1 MPGNEPGYSASLD
14 YIESAHSVVQVMSN
28 IALDTLNQ
36 PNGKNNFGTRSLNV
50 EPENADN
57 LIAAMFRH
65 VLLANL
71 RDGVVF
77 LDTNRRISV
86 WNAAA
91 EQMTGLGGNFVGTVL
106 TPPLL
111 RMMDVDRQPI
121 TDQNDPIAHWMA
133 QGESGTQRVIIAGRS
148 GRELQVDFHFHPV
161 KLPNGTVIGG
171 LLLLVDTSVQ
181 IELQRQLND
190 LYSLA
195 VLDPLTQV
203 ANRAEFERL
212 LEEYVATHQ
221 QVGMK
226 CSIIVCDMDYF
237 KQVNDN
243 FGHHIGDQALVAF
256 AQLLKQHVRGHDFV
270 ARYGGEEFVIL
281 CAHCDESAAAER
293 ANEIR
298 RQLEKTPQPML
309 KGKTITASFG
319 VSDLQIDDDATS
331 LFVRADKALL
341 HAKESGRN
349 RVIKATTLTKKQLTS
364 TPPRSAPPTSNSAKP
379 TAPAVGSSAAA
390 PTISPPPESPN
401 PSVTH
406 SLLPWRELSGHVLS
420 AEEFASIDPPVLFFK
435 KLEGMLGEMSGQLV
449 KASQNHISMRL
460 EFVDPQNPKRRG
472 NFVLEIDT
480 LSVDQAKND
489 MVIPK
494 DTKLLI
500 RIAVLADRRSW
511 FGKNDDSLAT
521 ILSKRVRGYLAL
533 DNENLRL
540 RSLERATVAKSRY

>member
-1 MPGNEPGYSASLD
+1 
-14 YIESAHSVVQVMSN
+14 MSN
-28 IALDTLNQ
+28 IALDNLNQ
-36 PNGKNNFGTRSLNV
+36 SNGQHNFGTRSLSV
-50 EPENADN
+50 DPENADN
-57 LIAAMFRH
+57 LMAAMFRH

-91 EQMTGLGGNFVGTVL
+91 EQMTGLGANFVGTVL

-111 RMMDVDRQPI
+111 RMMDVDRLPI
-121 TDQNDPIAHWMA
+121 TEQNDPIAQWMT
-133 QGESGTQRVIIAGRS
+133 QGESGTQRLIIAGRS

-171 LLLLVDTSVQ
+171 LLLMVDTSVQ

-212 LEEYVATHQ
+212 LDEYVTTHQ

-319 VSDLQIDDDATS
+319 VSDLQIDDDSTS

-349 RVIKATTLTKKQLTS
+349 RVIKASTLSKKQLTS
-364 TPPRSAPPTSNSAKP
+364 TPPRLSAPNGNQP
-379 TAPAVGSSAAA
+379 APATPIAETTPAEPSAD
-390 PTISPPPESPN
+390 SNN
-401 PSVTH
+401 PSVTR
-406 SLLPWRELSGHVLS
+406 SLLPWRDLRGHVLS

-449 KASQNHISMRL
+449 KASQSHISMRL

-500 RIAVLADRRSW
+500 RIAVLADRRTW

-540 RSLERATVAKSRY
+540 KSLERATVAKSRY